1 MRIAAILTTLA
12 LWASSAAAQVQCLA
26 YEQFRDSMIVNGIQL
41 IAQGNT
47 TAPNGE
53 PARVEL
59 WKAQDNTW
67 ALIGIVND
75 TIACVIQSGTD
86 YSEPPTL

>member
-12 LWASSAAAQVQCLA
+12 LWASSAAAQVQCLD

-47 TAPNGE
+47 TAPSGE

-59 WKAQDNTW
+59 WKASDNTW
-67 ALIGIVND
+67 ALIGIIND